1 MVRGIEA
8 STSTATAQKYLAACL
23 CSIMAL
29 SAPHGGH
36 ADTAGEQARQRFTP
50 DGTRLVFD
58 ASVVNEDGYDGIDDP
73 DAIELRAFLFEH
85 PEIEVLELSAEGG
98 IVTAALDMAAVVV
111 DYEIDTVVTGRCE
124 SACTLVFLAG
134 ANRTLA
140 KGGRL
145 GFHSASWSRDD
156 MKEFYETLQE
166 TRGWA
171 DEFAFASWVYEEAI
185 RDFNKKL
192 EYMVSRGVD
201 VEFIIRAAY
210 VHSDDIWYP
219 SRDELVKYGLLK

>member
-1 MVRGIEA
+1 M
-8 STSTATAQKYLAACL
+8 TLAHL
-23 CSIMAL
+23 VAL
-29 SAPHGGH
+29 SAPLAVH
-36 ADTAGEQARQRFTP
+36 ADTVSDEAGQRFTL

-58 ASVVNEDGYDGIDDP
+58 GSVEGEDGYDGIDDP
-73 DAIELRAFLFEH
+73 DAIELRTFLFEN

-111 DYEIDTVVTGRCE
+111 DYEINTVVTGRCE

-134 ANRTLA
+134 ANRTLE

-145 GFHSASWSRDD
+145 GFHSASWSRENLKD
-156 MKEFYETLQE
+156 FYEQMQQS
-166 TRGWA
+166 RGWA
-171 DEFAFASWVYEEAI
+171 DEFAFASWVYEESI

-192 EYMVSRGVD
+192 EYMVSRGVN

-210 VHSDDIWYP
+210 VNNDDIWYP
-219 SRDELVKYGLLK
+219 SRDELIKFGLLK

>member
-1 MVRGIEA
+1 VEIMMRLNSYG
-8 STSTATAQKYLAACL
+8 TAMLML
-23 CSIMAL
+23 SIAL
-29 SAPHGGH
+29 SAPQISH
-36 ADTAGEQARQRFTP
+36 ADTVNEQARQRFTL

-58 ASVVNEDGYDGIDDP
+58 ASVVGEDGYDGIDDP

-85 PEIEVLELSAEGG
+85 PEIELLELNAEGG
-98 IVTAALDMAAVVV
+98 FVTAALDMAAVVV

-145 GFHSASWSRDD
+145 GFHSASWSRDSLKD
-156 MKEFYETLQE
+156 FYEQAQE
-166 TRGWA
+166 SRGWA
-171 DEFAFASWVYEEAI
+171 DEFAFASWVYEESI

-192 EYMVSRGVD
+192 EYKVSRGVD

-210 VHSDDIWYP
+210 VNNDDIWYP
-219 SRDELVKYGLLK
+219 SREELVRYGLLR